1 MGNTRDDVLFFF
13 LACTWSC
20 FRHLLGY
27 LLLACDRA
35 CRPFA
40 GARIRVRA
48 LSANR
53 QSAPVT
59 KAAVTAEI
67 HQAFDV
73 HRHFATQIALDHIVV
88 INCLADLD
96 DFVLRQIT
104 DAAVLGDPDLVAD
117 VLGIGWAD
125 AVGVAQRDFDALG
138 GPDIYPGDAGHGI
151 LLFDWRQT
159 RDRQRRNSTNL

>member
-1 MGNTRDDVLFFF
+1 MGNARDDVLFLF
-13 LACTWSC
+13 LARAWSC
-20 FRHLLGY
+20 FRHLLGH

-40 GARIRVRA
+40 GARVGMRA

-59 KAAVTAEI
+59 KAAITAEI

-73 HRHFATQIALDHIVV
+73 HRHFATQIAFDHIIV
-88 INCLADLD
+88 INRLADLD
-96 DFVLRQIT
+96 DFVFRQIT
-104 DAAVLGDPDLVAD
+104 DATVLGDPDLVAD

-125 AVGVAQRDFDALG
+125 AVDIAQRDFDALVG
-138 GPDIYPGDAGHGI
+138 RNIYPGDAGHGI
-151 LLFDWRQT
+151 LLFDGRRT
-159 RDRQRRNSTNL
+159 RDS